1 MGIKQFFRKIGEG
14 TKNFFKKGGI
24 ADTGLRKF
32 SEGTKDFFKKGG
44 IADTGLRKF
53 GNTLTKAGG
62 VAQTIS
68 PLLSIVAPE
77 FGIPLMA
84 AGALAKQGG
93 KTAGAIRSGA
103 RKGGNIVEKAQN
115 ISGAIRSGIEASKPS
130 VATLGMNFA

>member
-1 MGIKQFFRKIGEG
+1 MAIRNFFKKIGEG
-14 TKNFFKKGGI
+14 AK
-24 ADTGLRKF
+24 
-32 SEGTKDFFKKGG
+32 SFFKKGG

-62 VAQTIS
+62 VAQAVA
-68 PLLSIVAPE
+68 PLLSVVAPE
-77 FGIPLMA
+77 VGVPLLA

-103 RKGGNIVEKAQN
+103 RKGGDIVQKTQN
-115 ISGAIRSGIEASKPS
+115 ISRALTSGIEASKPS

>member
-1 MGIKQFFRKIGEG
+1 MGIGQ
-14 TKNFFKKGGI
+14 FFKKLGS
-24 ADTGLRKF
+24 DTKKF
-32 SEGTKDFFKKGG
+32 FSKGG
-44 IADTGLRKF
+44 AADVGLRKF

-62 VAQTIS
+62 IAQAVS

-77 FGIPLMA
+77 VGIPLMA

-103 RKGGNIVEKAQN
+103 RKGGDIVQKTEN
-115 ISGAIRSGIEASKPS
+115 ISGAIKSGIEASKPS

>member
-32 SEGTKDFFKKGG
+32 
-44 IADTGLRKF
+44 

-62 VAQTIS
+62 VAQAIS

-77 FGIPLMA
+77 VGLPLMA
-84 AGALAKQGG
+84 AGALAKTGG
-93 KTAGAIRSGA
+93 KTALAVISCA
-103 RKGGNIVEKAQN
+103 RKGGDIVEKTQN
-115 ISGAIRSGIEASKPS
+115 ISGAIRGGIEASKPS